1 VKVETTES
9 ENSEA
14 TIMMI
19 IEYSHTVIN
28 LDKIMYGIVQRHS
41 TADYD
46 VQWRFSLI
54 FDGGKENQVGVQ
66 DRGASQGEAER
77 FHGDDSKTGVC
88 HPRTESLKTPFQ
100 WPWFRAVW
108 QSSQLHYVDHHRKF
122 DPDAL

>member
-54 FDGGKENQVGVQ
+54 FDGGKEIKWG
-66 DRGASQGEAER
+66 
-77 FHGDDSKTGVC
+77 FKTEGQAREKQKDFMATIQKLGYVI
-88 HPRTESLKTPFQ
+88 PELSL
-100 WPWFRAVW
+100 
-108 QSSQLHYVDHHRKF
+108 
-122 DPDAL
+122 